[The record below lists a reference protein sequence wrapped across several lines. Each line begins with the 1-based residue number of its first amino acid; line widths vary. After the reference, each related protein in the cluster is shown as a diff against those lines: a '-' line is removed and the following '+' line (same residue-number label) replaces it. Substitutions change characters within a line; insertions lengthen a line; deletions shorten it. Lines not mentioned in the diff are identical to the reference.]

1 MLGKCDNC
9 SNCLTE
15 GQIIDKTLDA
25 QKVISCIY
33 RMKRNYGLT
42 MVVDVLRGSKN
53 KKVLE
58 LGFDKLSTYG
68 IMKDYSNE
76 GLKTFINTLISHGF
90 LDIKENLGTRG
101 SFPTIS
107 MNKQSLKVLKG
118 EIKVEFKEVKV
129 AKESNNK
136 NELFEVLADLR
147 KTIAVNEKV
156 APYMVFGDATLL
168 SMANTYPTTQ
178 QELLNISGVGQVK
191 YERYGQNF
199 IDAIETYMQDKN
211 INKNELIEKQ
221 NNIDEDDKEFFEVK
235 TDKNLYELLKTI
247 RAKYA
252 RIESIPYHMVMPKNT
267 LKEISGSIH

>member
-1 MLGKCDNC
+1 
-9 SNCLTE
+9 
-15 GQIIDKTLDA
+15 
-25 QKVISCIY
+25 
-33 RMKRNYGLT
+33 

-235 TDKNLYELLKTI
+235 TD
-247 RAKYA
+247 
-252 RIESIPYHMVMPKNT
+252 
-267 LKEISGSIH
+267 

>member
-1 MLGKCDNC
+1 
-9 SNCLTE
+9 
-15 GQIIDKTLDA
+15 
-25 QKVISCIY
+25 
-33 RMKRNYGLT
+33 
-42 MVVDVLRGSKN
+42 
-53 KKVLE
+53 
-58 LGFDKLSTYG
+58 
-68 IMKDYSNE
+68 
-76 GLKTFINTLISHGF
+76 
-90 LDIKENLGTRG
+90 
-101 SFPTIS
+101 

-211 INKNELIEKQ
+211 I
-221 NNIDEDDKEFFEVK
+221 DKM
-235 TDKNLYELLKTI
+235 N
-247 RAKYA
+247 
-252 RIESIPYHMVMPKNT
+252 
-267 LKEISGSIH
+267 